1 MAHQLSC
8 DDEHSDGTIN
18 QYYRRYF
25 PGIWIQHWSAG
36 YDCPK
41 KWGVALQRNRAYLL
55 SGIIFSDGDGNH
67 ALSADTSCFSVYSA
81 TADYF

>member
-25 PGIWIQHWSAG
+25 PG
-36 YDCPK
+36 
-41 KWGVALQRNRAYLL
+41 ALWEKSNWELL
-55 SGIIFSDGDGNH
+55 RLPESII
-67 ALSADTSCFSVYSA
+67 
-81 TADYF
+81 